1 MSIFQCLTKDDR
13 YVPPVLTVVHE
24 AESEVAAISW
34 LEKNGGGIYKNLLHN
49 FSMKVDAINGKDYV
63 FGRFSPI
70 FAEDTPKNDEKY
82 LSIMKQV
89 ENGELTW
96 IQAKGEFLDFIP

>member
-1 MSIFQCLTKDDR
+1 MNISNMESMIASLEYMIPNEKAFRFETTS
-13 YVPPVLTVVHE
+13 PV
-24 AESEVAAISW
+24 
-34 LEKNGGGIYKNLLHN
+34 
-49 FSMKVDAINGKDYV
+49 
-63 FGRFSPI
+63 
-70 FAEDTPKNDEKY
+70 FAEDTPKNNEKY